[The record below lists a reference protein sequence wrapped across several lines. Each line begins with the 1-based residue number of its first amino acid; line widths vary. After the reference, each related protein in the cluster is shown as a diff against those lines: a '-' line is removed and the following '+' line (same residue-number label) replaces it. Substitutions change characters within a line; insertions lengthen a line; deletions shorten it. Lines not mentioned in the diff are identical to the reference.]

1 MVNFL
6 FHRNPIWCFFF
17 CYFNFYIN
25 FSCPYLHRTAGDTE
39 RRYHLRYYKT
49 CMCVHDTDSRG
60 YCVKNGLHCA
70 FAHGS
75 HDHRP
80 PVYDIKEIQA
90 LEAAEAEGSGSSNGP
105 NALDKERNLMNEDPK
120 WQGLLYIFA
129 NKLVKHC
136 VKVYYFF

>member
-1 MVNFL
+1 
-6 FHRNPIWCFFF
+6 
-17 CYFNFYIN
+17 
-25 FSCPYLHRTAGDTE
+25 
-39 RRYHLRYYKT
+39 
-49 CMCVHDTDSRG
+49 MCVHDTDSRG

-120 WQGLLYIFA
+120 WQGKIF
-129 NKLVKHC
+129 
-136 VKVYYFF
+136 VKVIVDFVLFCYI

>member
-1 MVNFL
+1 
-6 FHRNPIWCFFF
+6 
-17 CYFNFYIN
+17 
-25 FSCPYLHRTAGDTE
+25 
-39 RRYHLRYYKT
+39 
-49 CMCVHDTDSRG
+49 MCVHDTDSRG

-90 LEAAEAEGSGSSNGP
+90 LEAAEADGSGSANGP

-120 WQGLLYIFA
+120 WQGLYERK
-129 NKLVKHC
+129 NKENKNT
-136 VKVYYFF
+136 VYFILLTYVFEFIGI

>member
-1 MVNFL
+1 
-6 FHRNPIWCFFF
+6 
-17 CYFNFYIN
+17 
-25 FSCPYLHRTAGDTE
+25 
-39 RRYHLRYYKT
+39 
-49 CMCVHDTDSRG
+49 MCVHDTDSRG

-90 LEAAEAEGSGSSNGP
+90 LEAAEAEGCGSSNGP

-120 WQGLLYIFA
+120 WQGKNIFWFDTRYPTDCA
-129 NKLVKHC
+129 RKHQKLVIF
-136 VKVYYFF
+136 VQ

>member
-1 MVNFL
+1 MFQL
-6 FHRNPIWCFFF
+6 PAF
-17 CYFNFYIN
+17 
-25 FSCPYLHRTAGDTE
+25 HRTAGDTE

-90 LEAAEAEGSGSSNGP
+90 LEASEADGSGSANGP

-120 WQGLLYIFA
+120 WQG
-129 NKLVKHC
+129 K
-136 VKVYYFF
+136 

>member
-1 MVNFL
+1 
-6 FHRNPIWCFFF
+6 
-17 CYFNFYIN
+17 
-25 FSCPYLHRTAGDTE
+25 
-39 RRYHLRYYKT
+39 
-49 CMCVHDTDSRG
+49 MCVHDTDSRG

-90 LEAAEAEGSGSSNGP
+90 LEAAESEGSGSSNGP

-120 WQGLLYIFA
+120 WQGRSFGNYLIGGNYHLRYDNFKAKKKQAITTTNIVLYT
-129 NKLVKHC
+129 
-136 VKVYYFF
+136 

>member
-1 MVNFL
+1 MLIMTDDL
-6 FHRNPIWCFFF
+6 FCISS
-17 CYFNFYIN
+17 

-49 CMCVHDTDSRG
+49 CMCVHDTDARG
-60 YCVKNGLHCA
+60 FCVKNGMHCA
-70 FAHGS
+70 FAHGN

-90 LEAAEAEGSGSSNGP
+90 LEVAEAEGGSANGP

-120 WQGLLYIFA
+120 WQGTTQSYSIH
-129 NKLVKHC
+129 NSYCTVHTM
-136 VKVYYFF
+136 

>member
-1 MVNFL
+1 
-6 FHRNPIWCFFF
+6 
-17 CYFNFYIN
+17 
-25 FSCPYLHRTAGDTE
+25 
-39 RRYHLRYYKT
+39 
-49 CMCVHDTDSRG
+49 MCVHDTDSRG

-90 LEAAEAEGSGSSNGP
+90 LEAAEAEGSSSSNGP

-120 WQGLLYIFA
+120 WQGKRNFYLEF
-129 NKLVKHC
+129 HMG
-136 VKVYYFF
+136 